1 VSSIIAMSLHGSAT
15 NVSILSDKVRCQGEM
30 TCAGRQKTDC
40 SVTSCFVNS
49 TSLSNSGKHSISMPT
64 Y

>member
-1 VSSIIAMSLHGSAT
+1 
-15 NVSILSDKVRCQGEM
+15 VRCQGEI

-49 TSLSNSGKHSISMPT
+49 TSLSNSGKHSISMPI